1 MKRIRVWLRSS
12 SVWVS
17 EAGFGINFDGNEGFR
32 FIVARKSIARGD
44 SAMFHFFITGSLRLA
59 VFVLMGLAML
69 PYPAGAVGEI
79 GSTVEGRALIADNPL
94 DPASYINFSRF
105 LVDIGELEDAEE
117 VLKVGRNKANPSSNL
132 LVELALVYETR
143 NRMSKAEAAARDAVT
158 MDPDNPA
165 AQLRLGEIHYRMG
178 SKKAAVVCYRLAQK
192 LSPLDSLPR
201 VRLVN
206 GLMDIGET
214 AEAEDL
220 CLQYISTDPD
230 NPDLWLALG
239 RSFEKQGKNRE
250 AFTTYGQVLSIDPM
264 EAEAYA
270 RQGRLYCRFG
280 QFESAEHACRKAL
293 TLDQDNLVAHAYL
306 GIACSYLD
314 NGKDARKHARIAE
327 AGGMNMSAV
336 WDKLGK

>member
-1 MKRIRVWLRSS
+1 MHHS
-12 SVWVS
+12 
-17 EAGFGINFDGNEGFR
+17 
-32 FIVARKSIARGD
+32 FII
-44 SAMFHFFITGSLRLA
+44 GSTRLA
-59 VFVLMGLAML
+59 VLVLMGLAIL
-69 PYPAGAVGEI
+69 PYPADAAGEI
-79 GSTVEGRALIADNPL
+79 SSKVEGRSVIAANPK
-94 DPASYINFSRF
+94 DPAAYINFSRF
-105 LVDIGELEDAEE
+105 LVKTGELEKAQE
-117 VLKVGRNKANPSSNL
+117 VLEVGRNKANRSSNL
-132 LVELALVYETR
+132 LVELALVYEAR
-143 NRMSKAEAAARDAVT
+143 NQMSKAEAAARDAVAF
-158 MDPDNPA
+158 DPDNTA
-165 AQLRLGEIHYRMG
+165 AQIRLGEIHFRMG
-178 SKKAAVVCYRLAQK
+178 SKKAGVVCYRRAQK
-192 LSPLDSLPR
+192 LSPLEAVPR

-220 CLQYISTDPD
+220 CLQFISTDPD

-250 AFTTYGQVLSIDPM
+250 AFTTYGQVLSIDPL

-270 RQGRLYCRFG
+270 RQGRLFCRFG
-280 QFESAEHACRKAL
+280 QFEAAEHACRKAL
-293 TLDQDNLVAHAYL
+293 TLDKDNLVAHAYL